1 MKVEFSID
9 EVLTMAEAVLD
20 GVGELKLGRKD
31 TAALRRWRNNT
42 IKPTTAE
49 VKLLAEKLNRELQHT
64 QDSAQKSGI
73 VKPDWV

>member
-9 EVLTMAEAVLD
+9 EVLIMAEAVLD

-31 TAALRRWRNNT
+31 AAALRRWRNNT

-49 VKLLAEKLNRELQHT
+49 VKLLTEKLNRELQHT
-64 QDSAQKSGI
+64 QDSAQKSSI